1 MGYNS
6 TEFAWKDITVTAM
19 GRPYER
25 ILEIEYD
32 VEEDKKM
39 IYGRGSKVKGIQP
52 GRQKPSGTL
61 TIGQSEFEAMLR
73 RAQTTNPNAT
83 IRDMVFDIQVHY
95 QKGTDMVKDRLV
107 GCEFTKSPKQM
118 KEGDSD
124 MVIKLPFMMMDVL
137 YNMA

>member
-1 MGYNS
+1 MSYNS
-6 TEFAWKDITVTAM
+6 TEFAWKDLFVTAM
-19 GRPYER
+19 GRLFER

-32 VEEDKKM
+32 VEVDKKA

-52 GRQKPSGTL
+52 GREKPGGTL
-61 TIGQSEFEAMLR
+61 TIGQSEYEAMLR
-73 RAQTTNPNAT
+73 RAQQTNPNAKIT
-83 IRDMVFDIQVHY
+83 DIVFDIQVHY
-95 QKGTDMVKDRLV
+95 QKGTDLIKDKLV
-107 GCEFTKSPKQM
+107 GCEFTKAPKQF